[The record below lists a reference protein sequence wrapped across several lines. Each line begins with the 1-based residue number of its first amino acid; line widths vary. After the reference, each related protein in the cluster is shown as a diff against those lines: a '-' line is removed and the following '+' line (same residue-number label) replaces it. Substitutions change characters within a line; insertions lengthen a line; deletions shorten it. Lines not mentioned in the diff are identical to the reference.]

1 MNYSSV
7 SEKYRCVS
15 KVDTV
20 DRRAGLSEYAL
31 ETLVDRDTVEE
42 SDCLAVGWIIMICV
56 MCCRV
61 SVGKRCCRKRR
72 RVVEIE
78 MVEGSHRIAG

>member
-1 MNYSSV
+1 M
-7 SEKYRCVS
+7 
-15 KVDTV
+15 
-20 DRRAGLSEYAL
+20 
-31 ETLVDRDTVEE
+31 DRDTVEE

-72 RVVEIE
+72 VVEIE